1 MSHQLLAAGTDGLSR
16 DQMIRM
22 IQNLK
27 SDIGDEVRLLV
38 SEIHAG
44 SDLGVVISEDF
55 VPIDAEGWDI
65 SRGGVSMIQFGDGV
79 MLRAERWDDT
89 DLGAALARF
98 DEIHVEAGLPPSER
112 FSDPA
117 KALAAGS
124 PPVAT

>member
-1 MSHQLLAAGTDGLSR
+1 
-16 DQMIRM
+16 MIRM